1 MVGWC
6 FPSFLRQAYGE
17 LERVLLADEGRLAH
31 AIFASIRPNQ
41 SEKVPPSIEHLANAS
56 DGEKGESTHS
66 HSAACCL
73 VVDGDGFCTQMA
85 KAIIRVFEANQQGS
99 ALMIQRISHE
109 VELATEESTLFR
121 SNSIAAKMYSAYVR
135 MVGLRYLWHTLVLSV
150 HSINDRAFETSGDA
164 AEGGDPEHSST
175 GSLTTASSSRS
186 KRRSRALHAR
196 YKLDTDD
203 NSGHTSDV
211 LALSSMEIDPLRMN
225 QESDSTINTLEL
237 WLVAQKML
245 KVIVDS
251 ERAIPVSIRRILRHV
266 NEEIGAR
273 YGDLT
278 QYRAIGGFYFLRF
291 ICPALM
297 APQVYGLL
305 EEPPHPMAQRQ
316 LILIAKVIQNLA
328 NDTMPGAK
336 EEYME
341 KLNAFITSNKPTLER
356 FYSRILDNP
365 DNGKDA
371 HPMPVPDHARD
382 SALITIHH
390 FLAQHRETVEQAL
403 REDQEH
409 SSSGG
414 SDDSESLVEEL
425 RRALD
430 ALGDPS
436 GDEAV

>member
-1 MVGWC
+1 
-6 FPSFLRQAYGE
+6 
-17 LERVLLADEGRLAH
+17 
-31 AIFASIRPNQ
+31 
-41 SEKVPPSIEHLANAS
+41 
-56 DGEKGESTHS
+56 
-66 HSAACCL
+66 
-73 VVDGDGFCTQMA
+73 
-85 KAIIRVFEANQQGS
+85 
-99 ALMIQRISHE
+99 
-109 VELATEESTLFR
+109 
-121 SNSIAAKMYSAYVR
+121 
-135 MVGLRYLWHTLVLSV
+135 
-150 HSINDRAFETSGDA
+150 
-164 AEGGDPEHSST
+164 
-175 GSLTTASSSRS
+175 
-186 KRRSRALHAR
+186 
-196 YKLDTDD
+196 
-203 NSGHTSDV
+203 
-211 LALSSMEIDPLRMN
+211 MEIDPLRMN

-251 ERAIPVSIRRILRHV
+251 ERAIPVSVRRILRHV

-278 QYRAIGGFYFLRF
+278 QYRAIGGFYFLRL

-390 FLAQHRETVEQAL
+390 FLAQHRETVEQAI
-403 REDQEH
+403 REDQED
-409 SSSGG
+409 SSGGG